1 VAANIMRL
9 TGKTAVVTGAAR
21 GIGAAI
27 ARAFVSEGAKVTAFD
42 LRPAEAPDARVLHI
56 TGDVADRDAVQGMLD
71 RTAAEFGSVDILVNN
86 AAYSSRAPFLEM
98 PIEEVR
104 KTWDVGLWGVFHAS
118 QIAARRMVQQG
129 GGGSIIQIS
138 SVHASRPYVNA
149 TAYNAAKAAVNH
161 ISATWAL
168 ELACHRIRVNV
179 IEPGWI
185 DTPGERAFLN
195 DQQIAEAA
203 AKLPFGRLGT
213 PEEIARGAVYL
224 ASDDASYVTGTV
236 LRIDGAFALA
246 R

>member
-1 VAANIMRL
+1 MRL
-9 TGKTAVVTGAAR
+9 AGKTAVVTGGAR

-27 ARAFVSEGAKVTAFD
+27 AQAFVREGARVTTFD
-42 LRPAEAPDARVLHI
+42 LRPAETSQADMLHI
-56 TGDVADRDAVQGMLD
+56 IGDVSDRDSVEKMLEL
-71 RTAAEFGSVDILVNN
+71 TVAEFGSLDILVNN
-86 AAYSSRAPFLEM
+86 AAYSSRAPFLETSL
-98 PIEEVR
+98 EDVR

-118 QIAARRMVQQG
+118 QIAARHMVRQG
-129 GGGSIIQIS
+129 RPGSIIQIS

-161 ISATWAL
+161 MSATWAL
-168 ELACHRIRVNV
+168 ELAGRGIRVNV

-185 DTPGERAFLN
+185 DTPGERVFLT
-195 DQQIAEAA
+195 DAQIAEAA
-203 AKLPFGRLGT
+203 PKLPFGRLGT